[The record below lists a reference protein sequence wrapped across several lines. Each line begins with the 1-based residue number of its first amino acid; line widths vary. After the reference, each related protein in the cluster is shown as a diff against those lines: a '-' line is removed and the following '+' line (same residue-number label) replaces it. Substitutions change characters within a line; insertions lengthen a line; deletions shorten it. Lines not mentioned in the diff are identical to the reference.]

1 MTRII
6 RKMIAAI
13 VTPAAMVILSFVALA
28 MSPVSASGTVAT
40 AAVSY
45 SPMSGTGGSGINVSG
60 ILSALW
66 NTVFKPIMDAI
77 TKGFGTIINDIATGF
92 GGSIS
97 TMFTQWA
104 NSLYGIGIWAP
115 VIFVLVLSAAGATL
129 YFFLDVY
136 GIERDALHGEEDI

>member
-6 RKMIAAI
+6 RKMIVAI

-28 MSPVSASGTVAT
+28 MFPVSASGTVAT

-45 SPMSGTGGSGINVSG
+45 SPMSGTGGSGVNVSG
-60 ILSALW
+60 ILSAIW
-66 NTVFKPIMDAI
+66 NTVFKPIMNAI
-77 TKGFGTIINDIATGF
+77 TSGIGTIINDIATGF

-97 TMFTQWA
+97 TMFSQWT

-115 VIFVLVLSAAGATL
+115 VIFVLVLCSAGATL
-129 YFFLDVY
+129 YFFLDAY

>member
-6 RKMIAAI
+6 RKMIVAI

-40 AAVSY
+40 AAVTY
-45 SPMSGTGGSGINVSG
+45 SPMSGTGGSGVNVSG

-66 NTVFKPIMDAI
+66 NTVFKPIMNAI
-77 TKGFGTIINDIATGF
+77 TSGFGTIINDIATGF

-97 TMFTQWA
+97 TMFAQWTS
-104 NSLYGIGIWAP
+104 SLYGIGIWAP
-115 VIFVLVLSAAGATL
+115 VIFVLVLCAAGATL